1 MAACLKH
8 QPSTRTRPTDA
19 EALPVEGCA
28 HGVRVAPVA
37 DSSRAIF
44 ASSPIPGTQL
54 PVQGTHPQRTVA
66 VHLVRRDTHRFSTSA
81 LRRPDSV
88 WSSDRVSNH
97 MRQRATRR
105 DVVAEHPA
113 SRAPQ
118 SPLADRPDHGRRF
131 PWWQRAD
138 GIAWAVLF
146 ASIFACGCLLFYV
159 LYESVVRSPGGP
171 PTTQTPTRSDSRVDS
186 I

>member
-19 EALPVEGCA
+19 GALPVEGCA
-28 HGVRVAPVA
+28 HGVRAAPAA
-37 DSSRAIF
+37 DSTHVIF
-44 ASSPIPGTQL
+44 ASSPIPGTQP
-54 PVQGTHPQRTVA
+54 PVQGIHPQRTVV
-66 VHLVRRDTHRFSTSA
+66 VHLARRDTHRFSTLTLHRLDSA
-81 LRRPDSV
+81 

-105 DVVAEHPA
+105 DVVAEHPV
-113 SRAPQ
+113 SRGPQ
-118 SPLADRPDHGRRF
+118 SPLANRPDHDRRF

-159 LYESVVRSPGGP
+159 LYESMAHSPGGP
-171 PTTQTPTRSDSRVDS
+171 PTTQTPARASSRVDS